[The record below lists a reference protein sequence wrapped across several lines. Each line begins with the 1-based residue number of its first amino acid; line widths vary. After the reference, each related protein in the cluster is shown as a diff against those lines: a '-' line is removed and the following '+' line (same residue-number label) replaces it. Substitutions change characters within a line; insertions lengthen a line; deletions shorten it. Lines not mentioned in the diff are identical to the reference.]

1 MNWAHS
7 SLSEVWCIISS
18 PIRVQTFTWLLR
30 DSDWSILD
38 KVFCKSR
45 KGRLTD
51 TDLRY
56 HVSPAFTRNMPSLNL
71 KTGKGQMTVCVFLI
85 HRLCKSIV
93 IQNNVSRFL
102 EFVSE
107 MSCWNWSEW
116 SDKSPPHCQD
126 TVPGVLTSGQWEPR
140 VLVSPVVSKH
150 TMLPLV
156 SPTGQQYTRC
166 TLRTI

>member
-107 MSCWNWSEW
+107 GNEPLELVRMVRCLP
-116 SDKSPPHCQD
+116 SPLSGHGPWCPD
-126 TVPGVLTSGQWEPR
+126 IWPMGAPGPGQSSGQ
-140 VLVSPVVSKH
+140 
-150 TMLPLV
+150 
-156 SPTGQQYTRC
+156 
-166 TLRTI
+166 

>member
-7 SLSEVWCIISS
+7 SLSEVWYIISS

-30 DSDWSILD
+30 DSVWSILD

-71 KTGKGQMTVCVFLI
+71 KTGKGQMIVYIFLI

-93 IQNNVSRFL
+93 IVVFRTMCLDFWNSK
-102 EFVSE
+102 
-107 MSCWNWSEW
+107 MSSWNWSEW
-116 SDKSPPHCQD
+116 SDESPPQCQD
-126 TVPGVLTSGQWEPR
+126 TGHWCPDIWPMGGEEPGQSSGQ
-140 VLVSPVVSKH
+140 
-150 TMLPLV
+150 
-156 SPTGQQYTRC
+156 
-166 TLRTI
+166 